1 LGPLSKVISLYT
13 WTDLRG
19 QVTLQRMDEKGVTR
33 AEGRRTIEIG
43 QIYPA
48 KFGRWKYGISFSY
61 VIKVAVKYF

>member
-1 LGPLSKVISLYT
+1 
-13 WTDLRG
+13 
-19 QVTLQRMDEKGVTR
+19 MDEKGVTR